1 MKRVVMPELLDEQD
15 APREEMERSLR
26 DLRRFNRWAG
36 GTRTYLRL
44 LRRFAPNAKIVVDL
58 GAGTA
63 DLLDALPAD
72 VLTIGVDLNIKH
84 LLYERG
90 RSRALRV
97 VADASKLPFRDGSVD
112 IVTSSHFFHHFEPEE
127 NAAILRGALRIARI
141 GAMASDTRRHRLPF
155 LFTQLLGTFHLVGR
169 ITAYDAP
176 ASVARGYTANEAR
189 RVGEM
194 TDAARMDVVTMWP
207 FRFGLM
213 LWKLSSADDADKRR

>member
-1 MKRVVMPELLDEQD
+1 MKRVVTPELLDEND
-15 APREEMERSLR
+15 APRDEMERSLR

-44 LRRFAPNAKIVVDL
+44 LRRFAPNASIVVDL

-84 LLYERG
+84 LLYQRH

-97 VADASKLPFRDGSVD
+97 VADAAQLPFRDGSVD
-112 IVTSSHFFHHFEPEE
+112 VVTSSHFFHHFEPDE
-127 NAAILRGALRIARI
+127 NAAILRGALRIARL
-141 GAMASDTRRHRLPF
+141 GAIASDTERHRLPY
-155 LFTQLLGTFHLVGR
+155 LFVKFLGTFHLVGR

-176 ASVARGYTANEAR
+176 ASVARGYTADEAR
-189 RVGEM
+189 AVGEM
-194 TDAARMDVVTMWP
+194 TDAARVEVVTMTP
-207 FRFGLM
+207 FRFGLFI
-213 LWKLSSADDADKRR
+213 RR

>member
-1 MKRVVMPELLDEQD
+1 MKRVDTPELLDEHD

-36 GTRTYLRL
+36 GTSTYLRL
-44 LRRFAPNAKIVVDL
+44 VRRFAPDAKIVVDL

-72 VLTIGVDLNIKH
+72 VTTIAVDLNVKH
-84 LLYERG
+84 LAYQRG

-97 VADASKLPFRDGSVD
+97 VADAMRLPFRDTSVD

-127 NAAILRGALRIARI
+127 NAIILRGALRVARI
-141 GAMASDTRRHRLPF
+141 GAMASDTRRHILPY
-155 LFTQLLGTFHLVGR
+155 LFTWLLGKLHLVGR

-176 ASVARGYTANEAR
+176 ASVARGYTVDEAKA
-189 RVGEM
+189 VGEK
-194 TDAARMDVVTMWP
+194 TGAGRVEVVRMMP
-207 FRFGLM
+207 FRFGLL
-213 LWKLSSADDADKRR
+213 LWKA

>member
-1 MKRVVMPELLDEQD
+1 MKRVVTPELLDEHD

-44 LRRFAPNAKIVVDL
+44 LRRFAPNAKVVVDL

-84 LLYERG
+84 LLYQRH

-97 VADASKLPFRDGSVD
+97 VADAAQLPFRDHSVD
-112 IVTSSHFFHHFEPEE
+112 VVTSSHFFHHFEPEE

-141 GAMASDTRRHRLPF
+141 GAMASDTRRHRLPY
-155 LFTQLLGTFHLVGR
+155 LFVKLLGALHLVGR

-176 ASVARGYTANEAR
+176 ASVERGYTAEEAR
-189 RVGEM
+189 AVGEM
-194 TDAARMDVVTMWP
+194 TGAPRVEVVTMTP
-207 FRFGLM
+207 FRFGL
-213 LWKLSSADDADKRR
+213 LLYKNLGSSA

>member
-1 MKRVVMPELLDEQD
+1 MKRVVTPELLDEHD
-15 APREEMERSLR
+15 APRAEMERSLR

-44 LRRFAPNAKIVVDL
+44 LRRFAPHATIVVDL

-63 DLLDALPAD
+63 DLLDALPPD

-84 LLYERG
+84 LLYERD

-97 VADASKLPFRDGSVD
+97 VADAAQLPFRDGSVD
-112 IVTSSHFFHHFEPEE
+112 VVTSSHFFHHFEPEE

-141 GAMASDTRRHRLPF
+141 GAMASDTRRHRLPY
-155 LFTQLLGTFHLVGR
+155 LFVKLLGAFHLVGR

-176 ASVARGYTANEAR
+176 ASVARGYTADEAR
-189 RVGEM
+189 AVGEM
-194 TDAARMDVVTMWP
+194 TGARRVDVVKMMP
-207 FRFGLM
+207 FRFGLL
-213 LWKLSSADDADKRR
+213 LWK